1 MTIIF
6 ILGFYIPSDSGEK
19 VTMGITT
26 LLSMTV
32 FLMLVTE
39 AMPPTSDHLPLIG
52 RYFLLLPYLY
62 MSMSKLVFNSVTF

>member
-1 MTIIF
+1 LF

-39 AMPPTSDHLPLIG
+39 AMPPTADHLPLIG
-52 RYFLLLPYLY
+52 
-62 MSMSKLVFNSVTF
+62 MSQE